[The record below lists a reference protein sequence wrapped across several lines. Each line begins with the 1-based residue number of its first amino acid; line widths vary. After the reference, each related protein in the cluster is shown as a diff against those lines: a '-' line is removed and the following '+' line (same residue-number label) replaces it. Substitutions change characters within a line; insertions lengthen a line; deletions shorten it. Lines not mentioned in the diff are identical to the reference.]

1 MEKIEKEVRHRNN
14 QMDRDAKILLIVVIL
29 IAVATIVTPWAI
41 LTYRPSPFREEHIPP
56 QNIRGDIEFF
66 YTLKTVLSTVN
77 IVLLI
82 ILLINYVN
90 IYRKTHSD
98 FTIGLIIF
106 SVVFLM
112 DALTS
117 SPIVMWAFGFRAFG
131 LGPFA
136 MLPDFFKC
144 AALAI
149 LLYLSVKY

>member
-1 MEKIEKEVRHRNN
+1 MNN
-14 QMDRDAKILLIVVIL
+14 QMNRDVKILLIVVIL
-29 IAVATIVTPWAI
+29 VAVATISTPWAI

-82 ILLINYVN
+82 ILLINYIN
-90 IYRKTHSD
+90 IYRKTQSD

-144 AALAI
+144 VTLAI